1 MQVGHWIFC
10 GFFCRAKGREGRRS
24 GLNLRGGKGSTR
36 SLDAI
41 WSWRPNQH
49 PQRRGRQ
56 AGEHQYSE
64 VPLSI
69 AGNGAVDSMRHLI
82 FRKSCMDT
90 WTAQLWFAD
99 FIILWLYWSQRCA
112 RGAVVA
118 RQVNK
123 LLDFF
128 TGRCYFIVMR
138 EILHTV
144 CTQFAHKERQNLQNS
159 AIKRNHPKQ
168 QGQRGKP
175 GCFCCKSWNLS
186 VKKGTYAL

>member
-1 MQVGHWIFC
+1 MRGGYWIFC

-41 WSWRPNQH
+41 RSWRPNQH

-64 VPLSI
+64 VPLFI
-69 AGNGAVDSMRHLI
+69 AGSGAVGSMRHLI

-99 FIILWLYWSQRCA
+99 FMILWLYWSQRCGVEQWQLV
-112 RGAVVA
+112 RWI
-118 RQVNK
+118 K
-123 LLDFF
+123 FLDFF
-128 TGRCYFIVMR
+128 QSCVILMSRR
-138 EILHTV
+138 EF
-144 CTQFAHKERQNLQNS
+144 CTHFAHRLNTKGGRFPGFRHLQRIIQNNKGSVENQGVS
-159 AIKRNHPKQ
+159 AATSLI
-168 QGQRGKP
+168 
-175 GCFCCKSWNLS
+175 W
-186 VKKGTYAL
+186 A